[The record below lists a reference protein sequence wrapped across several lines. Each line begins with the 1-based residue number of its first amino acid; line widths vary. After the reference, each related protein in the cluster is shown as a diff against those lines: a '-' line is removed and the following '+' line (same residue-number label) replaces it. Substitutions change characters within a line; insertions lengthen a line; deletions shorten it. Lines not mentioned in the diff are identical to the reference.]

1 MQRLIGAARGLTFS
15 PMTKP
20 IQSFDVKGGPHLG
33 RNHLPLLRG
42 ALKTAG
48 LDGFIIPHEDEYNN
62 EYLPANAER
71 LAWATGFTGSAGA
84 AVVLSAK
91 AAVFID
97 GRYTEQVKAQ
107 VDGALFEYVDLIEP
121 GPHGWLKANAPR
133 GARIGYDPRL
143 HAPDALAR
151 LEEGARAA
159 GAELVAL
166 DANPIDTAWQDRP
179 AAPSAAVVPHPEAFS
194 GEDHGAK
201 RRRIG
206 QDIAADGA
214 DAAVIT
220 SPPSIA
226 WLFNVRGGDVAC
238 SPLPLASAILDRDGR
253 ATLFIDE
260 AKLTAAA
267 RAHLGNE
274 VAVRPESELGDA
286 LKALSGKTVRVDP
299 AGTSVWVF
307 QQLEA
312 GGARVQRKSDPVL
325 LPKACKNPVE
335 IEGARQAHI
344 RDGEALVR
352 FLHWLDTDGQ
362 SGHVD
367 EIEAALKLESFRT
380 ALPELKDLSFE
391 TISAAGP
398 NGAFPHYRV
407 NTASTLKLA
416 PGSLYLV
423 DSGGQY
429 PDGTTDVTRTVPIG
443 EPTAQMRRHFTLV
456 LKGHIALSAIRFPAG
471 TPGIALDVLARAPLW
486 MAGHDYDHGTGH
498 GVGSYLGVHEGPQ
511 RIAKAGNTIPLKPGM
526 IVSNE
531 PGYYQ
536 IGAYGIRI
544 ENLQVV
550 TPPEAIE
557 GGDRAMLGFETLTM
571 APIHRG
577 LIDTTLL
584 STDEMVWLD
593 AYHAQVRKRV
603 LPRLDGEAAA
613 WLIRATEALVG
624 ATP

>member
-1 MQRLIGAARGLTFS
+1 
-15 PMTKP
+15 MTRP
-20 IQSFDVKGGPHLG
+20 IQNFDVKGGPHLG
-33 RNHLPLLRG
+33 RDHLPLLRA

-84 AVVLSAK
+84 AIVLTDK
-91 AAVFID
+91 AAVFVD

-107 VDGALFEYVDLIEP
+107 VDAKLFEYVDLMEP
-121 GPHGWLKANAPR
+121 GPAGWLKAQAIK

-151 LEEGARAA
+151 LEQGAKAA
-159 GAELVAL
+159 GAELIAL
-166 DANPIDTAWQDRP
+166 SENPIDTAWIDRP
-179 AAPSAAVVPHPEAFS
+179 AAPAAAVVPHPEIFS

-201 RRRIG
+201 RRRVAR
-206 QDIAADGA
+206 DIADQGA
-214 DAAVIT
+214 QAAVIT
-220 SPPSIA
+220 SPASIA
-226 WLFNVRGGDVAC
+226 WLFNLRGGDVAC
-238 SPLPLASAILDRDGR
+238 TPLPLASALLDSDGR
-253 ATLFIDE
+253 ATLFIAE
-260 AKLTAAA
+260 TKLTAAA

-274 VAVRPESELGDA
+274 VAVRPETEFGDA
-286 LKALSGKTVRVDP
+286 LKALKGKTVLADP
-299 AGTSVWVF
+299 ASTSVWVF

-312 GGARVQRKSDPVL
+312 GGAAITRQSDPVA
-325 LPKACKNPVE
+325 LPRACKNAVE

-352 FLHWLDTDGQ
+352 FLHWLDTEAQ

-367 EIEAALKLESFRT
+367 EIEAALKLESFRKS
-380 ALPELKDLSFE
+380 LPELKDLSFE

-416 PGSLYLV
+416 TGSLYLV

-443 EPTAQMRRHFTLV
+443 DPTAEMRRHFTLV
-456 LKGHIALSAIRFPAG
+456 LKGHIALSVIRFPEG
-471 TPGIALDVLARAPLW
+471 TTGSALDALARAPLW
-486 MAGHDYDHGTGH
+486 MAGLDYDHGTGH

-511 RIAKAGNTIPLKPGM
+511 RIAKAPNSVALKPGM

-536 IGAYGIRI
+536 TGAYGIRI
-544 ENLQVV
+544 ENLQAV
-550 TPPEAIE
+550 TGPAPIE
-557 GGDRAMLGFETLTM
+557 GGDRPMLGFETLTM

-584 STDEMVWLD
+584 SPDEIAWLD
-593 AYHAQVRKRV
+593 AYHAEVRGRV
-603 LPRLDGEAAA
+603 LPRLDGDAAA
-613 WLIRATEALVG
+613 WLIRATEPLYG

>member
-1 MQRLIGAARGLTFS
+1 
-15 PMTKP
+15 MTQP
-20 IQSFDVKGGPHLG
+20 IQNFDVKGGPHLG
-33 RNHLPLLRG
+33 RDHLPLLRA

-84 AVVLSAK
+84 AIVLTGK
-91 AAVFID
+91 AAVFVD

-107 VDGALFEYVDLIEP
+107 VDAKLFEYVDLMEP
-121 GPHGWLKANAPR
+121 GPAGWLKAHAPK

-151 LEEGARAA
+151 LKDGAKAA
-159 GAELVAL
+159 GAELIAL
-166 DANPIDTAWQDRP
+166 DDNPIDAAWRDRP
-179 AAPSAAVVPHPEAFS
+179 PAPRAAVVPHPEMFS

-201 RRRIG
+201 RRRIARELEA
-206 QDIAADGA
+206 QGA
-214 DAAVIT
+214 DACVIT
-220 SPPSIA
+220 SPASIA
-226 WLFNVRGGDVAC
+226 WLFNLRGGDVAC
-238 SPLPLASAILDRDGR
+238 TPLPLAAALLDSDAR
-253 ATLFIDE
+253 ATLFIE
-260 AKLTAAA
+260 ESKLTAAA

-274 VAVRPESELGDA
+274 VAVRPESEFGDA
-286 LKALSGKTVRVDP
+286 LKAMSGKRVLADP
-299 AGTSVWVF
+299 ASASVWVF

-312 GGARVQRKSDPVL
+312 GGASVVRQSDPAA
-325 LPKACKNPVE
+325 LPRACKNAVE

-352 FLHWLDTDGQ
+352 FLHWLDTEAQ
-362 SGHVD
+362 SGHED
-367 EIEAALKLESFRT
+367 EITAALKLEEFRK

-407 NTASTLKLA
+407 NTASALKLA

-443 EPTAQMRRHFTLV
+443 EPTAEMRRHFTLV
-456 LKGHIALSAIRFPAG
+456 LKGHIALSVIRFPEG
-471 TPGIALDVLARAPLW
+471 TTGSALDALARAPLW
-486 MAGHDYDHGTGH
+486 MAGLDYDHGTGH

-511 RIAKAGNTIPLKPGM
+511 RIAKAPNAVALRPGM

-531 PGYYQ
+531 PGYYE

-550 TPPEAIE
+550 TPPAPVE
-557 GGDRAMLGFETLTM
+557 GGNRAMLGFESLTM

-584 STDEMVWLD
+584 SPSEIAWLD
-593 AYHAQVRKRV
+593 AYHAEVRKRV
-603 LPRLDGEAAA
+603 LPRLDGEAAT
-613 WLIRATEALVG
+613 WLIKATEPLYG